1 MTGHLELW
9 ILGLLAAVAGLV
21 MLSNI
26 FRVPYPVILV
36 LGGLAL
42 GIVPIVPDIEL
53 PPELVLLV
61 FLPPIL
67 YSAAF
72 FSSPRDLRLNLRPI
86 GFLSIGLVLVTV
98 VTVAVVAH
106 AAAGLPWAAAFVLG
120 TVLAP
125 TDPVAA
131 TAIAARLGMPRRV
144 VTILEGESLINDGTA
159 LVLYRVAVAAVVTGT
174 FSFLDAGLEF
184 ALYGTGGVV
193 IGLVVAWGISR
204 VRRWTEDSLVEV
216 TISLFTPY
224 AAYLPAEEIGASGVL
239 AAVAAGLYLGWYSP
253 KMTTPRNRLQAS
265 TVWEVLPFLLNSLL
279 FILIGLQLP
288 NILERLSGEYSTIS
302 VLLYAALVSLVVLGT
317 RLLWTFPMAY
327 LPQYLSRSLRERD
340 PYPPWQQVAVVA
352 YTGMRGAVSLAAA
365 FAIPLTVEGGASFP
379 GRDLILFITFC
390 VILVTLVPQSVSL
403 PFVIRRLGL
412 AGEEGDEGNEEI
424 EARLRAAEAALERID
439 ELEDEDWVREDTAE
453 WIRNFYEF
461 RRRRFATRLD
471 EQPENGEEDGD
482 PEERSL
488 AFQHFRRE
496 LLGAERAALL
506 ELRNQGRLSDETR
519 RRIER
524 DLDLEDARLEI

>member
-9 ILGLLAAVAGLV
+9 ILGLLTAVAGLV
-21 MLSNI
+21 MLSNVL
-26 FRVPYPVILV
+26 RVPYPVFLV
-36 LGGLAL
+36 LGGVIL
-42 GIVPIVPDIEL
+42 GIVPIGPNIEL
-53 PPELVLLV
+53 PPDLVLLV

-72 FSSPRDLRLNLRPI
+72 FSSPRDLRTNLRPI

-106 AAAGLPWAAAFVLG
+106 AALGLTWGAAFVLG

-159 LVLYRVAVAAVVTGT
+159 LVLYRVAVAAAVTGT
-174 FSFLDAGLEF
+174 FSFLAAGLEF
-184 ALYGTGGVV
+184 ALYGPGGAV
-193 IGLVVAWGISR
+193 IGLLVAWVISR
-204 VRRWTEDSLVEV
+204 VRRWTEDPLVEI

-224 AAYLPAEEIGASGVL
+224 AAYVPAEELGASGVL

-253 KMTTPRNRLQAS
+253 EMSAPQNRLQAT

-279 FILIGLQLP
+279 FVLIGLQLP
-288 NILERLSGEYSTIS
+288 NILERLSGEYSMVE

-317 RLLWTFPMAY
+317 RLLWTFPIAY
-327 LPQYLSRSLRERD
+327 LPQYLSRTLRERD

-365 FAIPLTVEGGASFP
+365 LAVPLTIEGGLPFP
-379 GRDLILFITFC
+379 GRDLILFLTFC
-390 VILVTLVPQSVSL
+390 VILITLVPQSFSL
-403 PFVIRRLGL
+403 PFVVRHLGL
-412 AGEEGDEGNEEI
+412 EGEESDDEHEEV
-424 EARLRAAEAALERID
+424 EARLKAAEAALKRIE
-439 ELEDEDWVREDTAE
+439 ELEDEDWVREDTAR
-453 WIRNFYEF
+453 WIRNLYEF
-461 RRRRFATRLD
+461 RRRRFAARFD
-471 EQPENGEEDGD
+471 RQPESGEGDGD

-488 AFQHFRRE
+488 AFQRLRRE
-496 LLGAERAALL
+496 LLSAERRALL

>member
-21 MLSNI
+21 MLSNVL
-26 FRVPYPVILV
+26 RVPYPVFLV

-42 GIVPIVPDIEL
+42 GLIPAVPDVEL
-53 PPELVLLV
+53 PPDLVLLV

-72 FSSPRDLRLNLRPI
+72 FSSPRDLRANLRPI
-86 GFLSIGLVLVTV
+86 GFLSIGLVLVTI

-106 AAAGLPWAAAFVLG
+106 VATGLPWTAAFVLG

-174 FSFLDAGLEF
+174 FSLLDAGLEF
-184 ALYGTGGVV
+184 ALYGTGGAV
-193 IGLVVAWGISR
+193 IGLVVAWAISR
-204 VRRWTEDSLVEV
+204 VRRWTEDSLVEI

-224 AAYLPAEEIGASGVL
+224 AVYVPAEEIGASGVL

-253 KMTTPRNRLQAS
+253 EMTAPQNRLQAS

-288 NILERLSGEYSTIS
+288 NILGRLSGEYSAS
-302 VLLYAALVSLVVLGT
+302 EALLYAALLSLVVLGT

-365 FAIPLTVEGGASFP
+365 LAIPLTVEGGASFP
-379 GRDLILFITFC
+379 GRDLILFLTFC
-390 VILVTLVPQSVSL
+390 VILVTLVPQSFSL
-403 PFVIRRLGL
+403 PLVIRRLGL
-412 AGEEGDEGNEEI
+412 EGEEGDEEHEEV
-424 EARLRAAEAALERID
+424 EARVRAAEAALERI
-439 ELEDEDWVREDTAE
+439 EQLEDEDWVREDTVR
-453 WIRNFYEF
+453 WIRNLYEF
-461 RRRRFATRLD
+461 RRRRFVARLNG
-471 EQPENGEEDGD
+471 EPENDEDGD

-488 AFQHFRRE
+488 AFQRLRRE

-524 DLDLEDARLEI
+524 DLDLEDTRLEI

>member
-1 MTGHLELW
+1 
-9 ILGLLAAVAGLV
+9 
-21 MLSNI
+21 
-26 FRVPYPVILV
+26 
-36 LGGLAL
+36 
-42 GIVPIVPDIEL
+42 
-53 PPELVLLV
+53 
-61 FLPPIL
+61 
-67 YSAAF
+67 
-72 FSSPRDLRLNLRPI
+72 
-86 GFLSIGLVLVTV
+86 
-98 VTVAVVAH
+98 
-106 AAAGLPWAAAFVLG
+106 LG

-174 FSFLDAGLEF
+174 FSLLDAGLEF
-184 ALYGTGGVV
+184 ALYGTGGAV
-193 IGLVVAWGISR
+193 IGLVVAWAISR
-204 VRRWTEDSLVEV
+204 IRRWTEDSLVEI

-224 AAYLPAEEIGASGVL
+224 AAYVPAEEIGASGVL

-253 KMTTPRNRLQAS
+253 EMTAPQNRLQAS

-288 NILERLSGEYSTIS
+288 NILGRLSGEYSAS
-302 VLLYAALVSLVVLGT
+302 EVLLYAALLSLVVLGT

-352 YTGMRGAVSLAAA
+352 HTGMRGAVSLAAA
-365 FAIPLTVEGGASFP
+365 LAIPLTVEGGASFP
-379 GRDLILFITFC
+379 GRDLILFLTFC
-390 VILVTLVPQSVSL
+390 VILVTLVPQSLSL
-403 PFVIRRLGL
+403 PLVIRRLGL
-412 AGEEGDEGNEEI
+412 EGEEGDEEHEEV
-424 EARLRAAEAALERID
+424 EARVRAAEAALERI
-439 ELEDEDWVREDTAE
+439 EQLEDEDWVREDTVR
-453 WIRNFYEF
+453 WIRNLYEF
-461 RRRRFATRLD
+461 RRRRFAARLNG
-471 EQPENGEEDGD
+471 EPENDEDGD

-488 AFQHFRRE
+488 AFQRLRRE